1 MVGRRP
7 LGAPG
12 KIDLQ
17 NFRDDLPC
25 LADEDG
31 IANADV
37 PLPDEVLIV
46 QRGVRHRR
54 SRQTDRPHHRFGGQ
68 HAGSSHL
75 HHNVLHHGGLDLRRI
90 LIGRGPFGEF
100 GGIAQPFPLRKIIHL
115 DDRAVNVADQLFPVL
130 VDGQHFCIN
139 FRNFGQLFVWNHLEF
154 QVFQVFQRL
163 GMSGKI
169 HTLRKLDV
177 ENINVQSPL
186 RRDFRVELPQRP
198 GGGVPGIGEQGL
210 SQFLL
215 TLIQLFKALF
225 RHKDLAPYNESGRCA
240 GQGHGNGADG
250 FQVFRHVLPYRTVAP
265 GRAPDE
271 FPVHIFQ
278 RHGKTVDLRFHGKFY
293 VTLGGNGLFQKI
305 VQLFH
310 AEHVLQAHQGHGV
323 GHLLKLAQH
332 FPAHPFCGR
341 IRPGQLRVG
350 GFQLL

>member
-1 MVGRRP
+1 MGDVPAELCGTLCTGAAQERTVLVLLHRRAADRAAVRQMVGHRP
-7 LGAPG
+7 LRALG

-17 NFRDDLPC
+17 NFRNDLPC
-25 LADEDG
+25 LANENG
-31 IANADV
+31 IADADV
-37 PLPDEVLIV
+37 PLPDEILIV

-54 SRQTDRPHHRFGGQ
+54 ARQTDRPHNGLGGQ
-68 HAGSSHL
+68 HAGPSHL
-75 HHNVLHHGGLDLRRI
+75 HHDVLHHGGLDLRGI
-90 LIGRGPFGEF
+90 LICRSPLGELS
-100 GGIAQPFPLRKIIHL
+100 GIAQPFPLRKIVHL
-115 DDRAVNVADQLFPVL
+115 DDRAVDIADQLFPVL

-163 GMSGKI
+163 GMSGKF
-169 HTLRKLDV
+169 HALRKLDV

-198 GGGVPGIGEQGL
+198 GGGVPGIGKQGL

-215 TLIQLFKALF
+215 TQIQLFKALF
-225 RHKDLAPYNESGRCA
+225 GHENLAPDDKPGGCA
-240 GQGHGNGADG
+240 GQGHGDGADG

-278 RHGKTVDLRFHGKFY
+278 RHGKTVDLRLYGKFRIA
-293 VTLGGNGLFQKI
+293 LCRDGFFQEI

-310 AEHVLQAHQGHGV
+310 AEHIL
-323 GHLLKLAQH
+323 
-332 FPAHPFCGR
+332 
-341 IRPGQLRVG
+341 
-350 GFQLL
+350 